1 MICFYLL
8 LIDIDFLVK
17 VYIINLVASACYVL
31 HLERIENLPE

>member
-17 VYIINLVASACYVL
+17 VYINLVASACYVL